1 MLKIPETLP
10 VRTRLP
16 LAAWAVAAVVTLVL
30 AHVLSAAAP
39 QRRSDHA
46 MPSAEQGVAA
56 AKSRCH
62 QAKV

>member
-16 LAAWAVAAVVTLVL
+16 LAAWAVAAVVTLFSL
-30 AHVLSAAAP
+30 MSALLHASAP
-39 QRRSDHA
+39 ADHA
-46 MPSAEQGVAA
+46 LPSAEQGVQP
-56 AKSRCH
+56 KVGSH